1 MSRYLIEVEHKADK
15 WACDQAIEAFLNSG
29 SHFLTNA
36 DWGCKDGEH
45 KAWFILDIGSK
56 EEAKRIVPPV
66 FRPFSRIIELTKFE
80 MDKLNNIMPFH
91 DR

>member
-36 DWGCKDGEH
+36 DWGCMDGEH

-56 EEAKRIVPPV
+56 EEAKRIVPPGY
-66 FRPFSRIIELTKFE
+66 RPFTRIIELQSLILK
-80 MDKLNNIMPFH
+80 K
-91 DR
+91 